1 MIAKNTLK
9 LFDEIVKVLKPPISL
24 KISDWA
30 NKYRKLSSESS
41 SEAGQWRNDRAP
53 YQVEIMNAISNP
65 EVEKVVVKAS
75 AQVGKTEILL
85 NTIGYYSH
93 YDPSPIMYLV
103 PTKELAESIS
113 KDRIEPMIRDTKEL
127 KEVFYTAKEKTKDN
141 TILHKKF
148 TGGHLTLVGSNAPTG
163 LSSRPIRILLAD
175 EVDRFPMSAKKEGD
189 PLNLAEKRTITF
201 WNRKIIIVS
210 TPTIKETSRIEKEYN
225 ESSMEEYY
233 LKCPECGEY
242 VQVEWKNIKFNKHND
257 DSFDLEGM
265 VCTNCGVISEEYK
278 WKNSEGKWIAKHP
291 ERSDRRGFH
300 LNELVS
306 PWRKWEDIVSD
317 FLKAK
322 KTNETLKVW
331 VNTSLGECW
340 EEKGEIDSGEILKK
354 RRQYYN
360 CEVPKNVL
368 CLTAAV
374 DVQDNRLEYEIVGW
388 GLDYES
394 WGIKYGQIMGD
405 PGQKEVWEDLDN
417 ILSKNYVRED
427 GQILQILTTC
437 IDSGG
442 HNTDEVYRYCKI
454 REFQRVWA
462 IKGQGG
468 LGIPLIKRPKRRN
481 DSGIWLFMIGV
492 DAGKDI
498 VMSRLKQEIEGPGYC
513 HFPNEIEKGYDE
525 QYFEGLTSERRV
537 TKYSKGKLSIYWEK
551 KNANVRNEPFD
562 LRNYNTAAINILNPD
577 FNLLYQQLNEKKEFV
592 KNVNSKANVI
602 KHKKNIGNISKGID
616 V

>member
-1 MIAKNTLK
+1 MIPKNTLK
-9 LFDEIVKVLKPPISL
+9 LFDDMVKVLKPPVSL
-24 KISDWA
+24 KVSDWA
-30 NKYRKLSSESS
+30 NQYRKLSSESS

-53 YQVEIMNAISNP
+53 YQIEIMNAISDP
-65 EVEKVVVKAS
+65 ETEKIVVKAS

-242 VQVEWKNIKFNKHND
+242 VLVEWKNIKFNKHD
-257 DSFDLEGM
+257 DETFELEGM
-265 VCTNCGVISEEYK
+265 VCTSCGVISEEYK

-291 ERSDRRGFH
+291 ERRDRRGFH

-306 PWRKWEDIVSD
+306 PWRKWEDIVAD

-340 EEKGEIDSGEILKK
+340 EEKGEIDSGEILKN

-360 CEVPKNVL
+360 CEIPQKVL

-405 PGQKEVWEDLDN
+405 PGQKNVWVELDK
-417 ILSKNYVRED
+417 ILAKNYTRED

-442 HNTDEVYRYCKI
+442 HNTDEVYKYCKI

-481 DSGIWLFMIGV
+481 DSGIWLFMLGV

-513 HFPNEIEKGYDE
+513 HFPNELEKGYDE
-525 QYFEGLTSERRV
+525 QYFEGLTSEIRV
-537 TKYSKGKLSIYWEK
+537 TRYTKGKLSIYWEK

-577 FNLLYQQLNEKKEFV
+577 FNLLYQQLNEKKEIT
-592 KNVNSKANVI
+592 KNENSMNVL
-602 KHKKNIGNISKGID
+602 KRKKNIGNVSKGID
-616 V
+616 I

>member
-127 KEVFYTAKEKTKDN
+127 KEVFYEAKEKTKDN

-148 TGGHLTLVGSNAPTG
+148 VGGHLTLVGSNAPTG

-175 EVDRFPMSAKKEGD
+175 EVDRFPISAKKEGD
-189 PLNLAEKRTITF
+189 PLNLAEKRTVTF
-201 WNRKIIIVS
+201 WNRKIVIVS